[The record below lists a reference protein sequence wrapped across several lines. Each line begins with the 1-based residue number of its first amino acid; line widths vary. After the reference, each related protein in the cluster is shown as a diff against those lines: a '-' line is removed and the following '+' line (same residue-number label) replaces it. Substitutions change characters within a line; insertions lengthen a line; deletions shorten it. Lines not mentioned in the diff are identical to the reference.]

1 MNPFIAIEDPQHL
14 EALRTL
20 IAILKGKVRS
30 ERGANRAT
38 SKAKQANSMV
48 RYSVLARLRQ
58 LLVFLILRLDKKLC
72 LAIPFTRSALF
83 LAGRSSRSIAVQAD
97 PAQAFCR
104 TFLLG
109 LMPRFKVSR
118 F

>member
-1 MNPFIAIEDPQHL
+1 
-14 EALRTL
+14 L

-58 LLVFLILRLDKKLC
+58 LLVFLIFASRQKVVLGHPFYSLC
-72 LAIPFTRSALF
+72 IVFSGKVFTQYRRA
-83 LAGRSSRSIAVQAD
+83 AD
-97 PAQAFCR
+97 PAQAFCQ
-104 TFLLG
+104 TLLLG